1 MSSVYE
7 RATDFD
13 KEIANILLE
22 IPNLITA
29 DDEVPLWSSKRRR
42 TAREIV
48 AHPQQ
53 FSPAEAA
60 GDSEFETP
68 SCSQR
73 DGEKLVTDDHPRI
86 DEENHCEIKD
96 GEGCGLEVE
105 PPKTNVRRIKFKPPR
120 PPDSPAINNG
130 DQCSLRTKEDVDLDA
145 TAVETKKNTFHE
157 SGKGEL
163 AEVEGGL
170 VREWRTIKAEKITML
185 EDKKPHKDPAKRKSH
200 QEMRKEVLFWEQ
212 HKSLV
217 LECIQKVEDYL
228 EKQKALNL
236 QLKDQKLKAD
246 TYCSW

>member
-73 DGEKLVTDDHPRI
+73 VGEKLVTDDHPRI

-170 VREWRTIKAEKITML
+170 VRECRTIKAEKITEL
-185 EDKKPHKDPAKRKSH
+185 EGKKPHKDPAKRK
-200 QEMRKEVLFWEQ
+200 
-212 HKSLV
+212 
-217 LECIQKVEDYL
+217 CIQKVEDYL

-236 QLKDQKLKAD
+236 LLKDQKLKL
-246 TYCSW
+246 S

>member
-7 RATDFD
+7 KATDFD

-22 IPNLITA
+22 IPNLILA
-29 DDEVPLWSSKRRR
+29 DDEVHVLISKRRR
-42 TAREIV
+42 TARVIV

-53 FSPAEAA
+53 FSSAVAA
-60 GDSEFETP
+60 ATGGDSEFETP

-73 DGEKLVTDDHPRI
+73 DGEKLVTDDHQRI

-96 GEGCGLEVE
+96 GEACGLEVE
-105 PPKTNVRRIKFKPPR
+105 PPKTNARRIKFKLPR

-130 DQCSLRTKEDVDLDA
+130 DEYSLRTKEDVDLDA
-145 TAVETKKNTFHE
+145 IAVETKKTTFHE

-170 VREWRTIKAEKITML
+170 VRECRTIKAEKTTVL
-185 EDKKPHKDPAKRKSH
+185 EGKKPHKDPAERKLH

-212 HKSLV
+212 HKSVV

-236 QLKDQKLKAD
+236 QLKNLKLQL
-246 TYCSW
+246 S